1 MDNNL
6 TNDQNIENLKK
17 REKLRIVIII
27 FSFITIVLAILN
39 MFFNVHIL
47 FAFFSFV
54 VVAVLNR
61 IRDGIKINKN
71 PEIEDVKKEI
81 KKVKRKK

>member
-6 TNDQNIENLKK
+6 INNQNIENLKK